1 MDSQHLA
8 GINGDHPP
16 LFTVGAATPMELEGH
31 RNELA
36 LLARLAALGTASGF
50 GFRVQAAQ
58 FRGRVSS
65 LRGFLGFGDLGRG
78 EQAAFGLRQRNLP

>member
-1 MDSQHLA
+1 MTDEFVELFKRAFVEEQVDALARRQLA
-8 GINGDHPP
+8 G
-16 LFTVGAATPMELEGH
+16 LVFA
-31 RNELA
+31 
-36 LLARLAALGTASGF
+36 LAALGTASGF